1 MNHFAYPQMFWLLLL
16 PFLFR
21 AVLPAVK
28 GLHGDALRVPF
39 IGDLVK
45 INLKSG
51 GLWGRSTENPDRISL
66 PLILLYL
73 VWALLVAAAARPQ
86 WVGEPVRIKNYGR
99 DILMVMDISNS
110 MQEPDF
116 ALRGRRID
124 RLTAVKLV
132 ASDFIRKRTD
142 DRIGL
147 VLFGTRAYLQA
158 PITYDKKSV
167 EEILKTMDAGMA
179 GDSTAIGDALGLAL
193 KTLKDSPNK
202 DKKVIILLTD
212 GENNDGALTLPQA
225 INLAREEGVK
235 VYENYYIEDSL
246 SNGSTMRFFKNRTEV
261 DKVCLMDG
269 ELPSE
274 TGEIAIDRMY
284 ADNNS
289 LKIGDT
295 LDDGTKSWTI
305 TGLVALSDY
314 SCLFQNNND
323 SMFDAVK
330 FGVGVVTDEEFDS
343 LDQDKLQYNYAW
355 TYNEKPQTEL
365 EEKNVSEDLM
375 KAMGK
380 VVTLENFVPQ
390 YQNQAI
396 IFTGDD
402 MGSDKAMMIMLLYI
416 IIVIMAFVF
425 GITTS
430 NTIAKEA
437 GVIGTLRASGYTK
450 NELIR
455 HYMTLPVIVT
465 LVGALIGNI
474 LGYTAFK
481 DVCAGMYYGSYS
493 LPTYVTIW
501 NAEAFLM
508 TTIVPVIIMFVVN
521 YAVLH
526 HKLKLSPLKFLRRDL
541 SSRKQRRAVYL
552 SPRMKIFHR
561 FRLRVIFQNISNYLV
576 LFVGIVFANLL
587 LMFGLLLP
595 SALDHYQLEI
605 QNNMLA
611 KYQYMLSMPVSVMG
625 GSNKLESMLDM
636 LLFAHDA
643 ETDNEDAEEFSAYS
657 LNTLPTKYKSEE
669 VTLYGVHDD
678 SKYIDVDF
686 SDGVYIS
693 KAYADKFLLK
703 PGDSITLKEKYED
716 DEYTFKIS
724 GIYDYNGS
732 LCIFMPQEELNQTF
746 DLGDDYFSGYFSNTE
761 ITDIDSSYIGSVIDL
776 DALTKISRQLSV
788 SMGSMMGMVN
798 LFAVAIYMIHKCFD
812 CFR

>member
-1 MNHFAYPQMFWLLLL
+1 MKSPLRKRIPREL
-16 PFLFR
+16 
-21 AVLPAVK
+21 K
-28 GLHGDALRVPF
+28 GE
-39 IGDLVK
+39 IGK
-45 INLKSG
+45 
-51 GLWGRSTENPDRISL
+51 
-66 PLILLYL
+66 YL
-73 VWALLVAAAARPQ
+73 VVF
-86 WVGEPVRIKNYGR
+86 
-99 DILMVMDISNS
+99 ILMVATIGMVSG
-110 MQEPDF
+110 F
-116 ALRGRRID
+116 
-124 RLTAVKLV
+124 LV
-132 ASDFIRKRTD
+132 ADGSMIQAYDEGFEKYNIEDGNFRTGE
-142 DRIGL
+142 RLYRGQ
-147 VLFGTRAYLQA
+147 R
-158 PITYDKKSV
+158 
-167 EEILKTMDAGMA
+167 E
-179 GDSTAIGDALGLAL
+179 AI
-193 KTLKDSPNK
+193 
-202 DKKVIILLTD
+202 
-212 GENNDGALTLPQA
+212 E
-225 INLAREEGVK
+225 EEGVK
-235 VYENYYIEDSL
+235 IYENYYIEDSL

-508 TTIVPVIIMFVVN
+508 TTVVPVIIMFVVN

-576 LFVGIVFANLL
+576 LFVGIIFANLL

-732 LCIFMPQEELNQTF
+732 LCIMPQEELNRTF

-761 ITDIDSSYIGSVIDL
+761 ITGIDSSYIGSVIDL
-776 DALTKISRQLSV
+776 DALTKISRQLNV

-798 LFAVAIYMIHKCFD
+798 LFAVAIYMILIYLLSKIIIEKNAQSISMTKILGYTNGEISRLYILSTSIVVVLCLLISLPIETTIMEVL
-812 CFR
+812 FREMMLQSISGWIALWIDPMIYVQMFVIGLVTYAVVALLEYRKIRKVPMGEALKNTE

>member
-1 MNHFAYPQMFWLLLL
+1 MKSPLRKRIPREL
-16 PFLFR
+16 
-21 AVLPAVK
+21 K
-28 GLHGDALRVPF
+28 GE
-39 IGDLVK
+39 IGK
-45 INLKSG
+45 
-51 GLWGRSTENPDRISL
+51 
-66 PLILLYL
+66 YL
-73 VWALLVAAAARPQ
+73 VVF
-86 WVGEPVRIKNYGR
+86 
-99 DILMVMDISNS
+99 ILMVATIGMVSG
-110 MQEPDF
+110 F
-116 ALRGRRID
+116 
-124 RLTAVKLV
+124 LV
-132 ASDFIRKRTD
+132 ADGSMIQAYDEGFEKYNIEDGNFRTGE
-142 DRIGL
+142 RLYRGQ
-147 VLFGTRAYLQA
+147 R
-158 PITYDKKSV
+158 
-167 EEILKTMDAGMA
+167 E
-179 GDSTAIGDALGLAL
+179 AI
-193 KTLKDSPNK
+193 
-202 DKKVIILLTD
+202 
-212 GENNDGALTLPQA
+212 E
-225 INLAREEGVK
+225 EEGVK
-235 VYENYYIEDSL
+235 IYENYYIEDSL

-289 LKIGDT
+289 LKTGDT

-508 TTIVPVIIMFVVN
+508 TTVVPAIIMFVVN

-576 LFVGIVFANLL
+576 LFVGIIFANLL

-732 LCIFMPQEELNQTF
+732 LCIFMPQEELNRTF
-746 DLGDDYFSGYFSNTE
+746 DLGDDYFSGYFSNSE
-761 ITDIDSSYIGSVIDL
+761 ITDIDSYIGSVIDL
-776 DALTKISRQLSV
+776 DALTKISRQLNV

-798 LFAVAIYMIHKCFD
+798 LFAVAIYMILIYLLSKIIIEKNAQSISMTKILGYTNGEISRLYILSTSIVVVLCLLISLPIETTIMEVL
-812 CFR
+812 FREMMLQSISGWIALWIDPMIYVQMFVIGLVTYAVVALLEYRKIRKVPMGEALKNVE

>member
-1 MNHFAYPQMFWLLLL
+1 
-16 PFLFR
+16 
-21 AVLPAVK
+21 
-28 GLHGDALRVPF
+28 
-39 IGDLVK
+39 
-45 INLKSG
+45 
-51 GLWGRSTENPDRISL
+51 
-66 PLILLYL
+66 
-73 VWALLVAAAARPQ
+73 
-86 WVGEPVRIKNYGR
+86 
-99 DILMVMDISNS
+99 
-110 MQEPDF
+110 
-116 ALRGRRID
+116 
-124 RLTAVKLV
+124 
-132 ASDFIRKRTD
+132 
-142 DRIGL
+142 
-147 VLFGTRAYLQA
+147 
-158 PITYDKKSV
+158 
-167 EEILKTMDAGMA
+167 
-179 GDSTAIGDALGLAL
+179 
-193 KTLKDSPNK
+193 
-202 DKKVIILLTD
+202 
-212 GENNDGALTLPQA
+212 
-225 INLAREEGVK
+225 
-235 VYENYYIEDSL
+235 
-246 SNGSTMRFFKNRTEV
+246 
-261 DKVCLMDG
+261 MDG
-269 ELPSE
+269 ELPLE

-314 SCLFQNNND
+314 SCLFQSNND

-508 TTIVPVIIMFVVN
+508 TTVVPVIIMFVVN

-576 LFVGIVFANLL
+576 LFVGIIFANLL

-798 LFAVAIYMIHKCFD
+798 LFAVAIYMILIYLLSKIIIEKNAQSISMTKILGYTNGEISRLYILSTSIVIVLCLLISLPIETTIMEIL
-812 CFR
+812 FREMMLQSISGWIALWIDPMIYVQMFVIGLVTYAVVALLEYRKIRKVPMGEALKNAE

>member
-1 MNHFAYPQMFWLLLL
+1 MKSPLRKRIPREL
-16 PFLFR
+16 
-21 AVLPAVK
+21 K
-28 GLHGDALRVPF
+28 GE
-39 IGDLVK
+39 IGK
-45 INLKSG
+45 
-51 GLWGRSTENPDRISL
+51 
-66 PLILLYL
+66 YL
-73 VWALLVAAAARPQ
+73 VVF
-86 WVGEPVRIKNYGR
+86 
-99 DILMVMDISNS
+99 ILMVATIGMVSG
-110 MQEPDF
+110 F
-116 ALRGRRID
+116 
-124 RLTAVKLV
+124 LV
-132 ASDFIRKRTD
+132 ADGSMIQAYNEGFEKYNIEDGNFRTGE
-142 DRIGL
+142 RLYRGQ
-147 VLFGTRAYLQA
+147 R
-158 PITYDKKSV
+158 
-167 EEILKTMDAGMA
+167 E
-179 GDSTAIGDALGLAL
+179 AI
-193 KTLKDSPNK
+193 
-202 DKKVIILLTD
+202 
-212 GENNDGALTLPQA
+212 E
-225 INLAREEGVK
+225 EEGVK
-235 VYENYYIEDSL
+235 IYENYYIEDSL

-269 ELPSE
+269 ELPLK

-284 ADNNS
+284 ADNNA
-289 LKIGDT
+289 LKIGDI

-323 SMFDAVK
+323 SMFDSVK
-330 FGVGVVTDEEFDS
+330 FGVGIVTDEEFDL

-355 TYNEKPQTEL
+355 TYNEKPKTEL

-396 IFTGDD
+396 TFTGDD

-437 GVIGTLRASGYTK
+437 GVIGTLRASGYTR
-450 NELIR
+450 NELLR

-465 LVGALIGNI
+465 LVGAVIGNI
-474 LGYTAFK
+474 LGYTVFK

-493 LPTYVTIW
+493 LPTYVTVW
-501 NAEAFLM
+501 NAEAFLL
-508 TTIVPVIIMFVVN
+508 TTVVPVIIMFVVN

-541 SSRKQRRAVYL
+541 SSRKQRYAVYL
-552 SPRMKIFHR
+552 SPRMKIFSR

-576 LFVGIVFANLL
+576 LFVGIIFANLL

-611 KYQYMLSMPVSVMG
+611 KYQYMLSVPVSVMG
-625 GSNKLESMLDM
+625 GGNKLESMLDM
-636 LLFAHDA
+636 LLFAHDT

-657 LNTLPTKYKSEE
+657 LNTLPGKYKSEE
-669 VTLYGVHDD
+669 VVLYGIKDN
-678 SKYIDVDF
+678 SKYIDADL

-693 KAYADKFLLK
+693 QAYADKFLLE
-703 PGDSITLKEKYED
+703 PGDTITLKEKYED
-716 DEYTFKIS
+716 DEYSFKIG
-724 GIYDYNGS
+724 GIYDYTGS
-732 LCIFMPQEELNQTF
+732 ICVFMPQKELNQTF

-761 ITDIDSSYIGSVIDL
+761 ITDIDSTYIGSVIDL
-776 DALTKISRQLSV
+776 DALTKISRQLNV

-798 LFAVAIYMIHKCFD
+798 VFAIAIYMILIYLLSKIIIEKNAQSISMTKILGYTNGEISRLYILSTSLVVILCLLISLPIETTVMEVL
-812 CFR
+812 FREMMLSSISGWITLWIDPMIYVKMFVAGVVTYGLVAMLEYRRIRRVPMSEALKNAE